1 MKQIE
6 RLYEKY
12 RNYIENSLF
21 IILLAFYPLI
31 KINQG
36 LDVVDTSYSLGNFQ
50 FFPTADGDWMVAT
63 YLANVVGYFFMQLPS
78 GETLVG
84 MNFYTGLIVSAIAL
98 LLYFTLRKK
107 MPAWIVFV
115 GEIIAIG
122 MCWCPTTILYN
133 YLTYGLM
140 AAGVLLLYKGICFNE
155 NVNGVQTTRRQVYLG
170 LAGICLG
177 ANVAVR
183 MPNVAQA
190 AFILALWYG
199 AWLQKKKFASVVKD
213 TLTCLV
219 GYLVGFGV
227 PFVTICVKY
236 GIGAYPEM
244 VQWLFAMTD
253 KAQDYKPTSMLTG
266 MLGDYFTGLYWLAFA
281 AACVAF
287 LYLVYAVKSWLVRK
301 DANANNA
308 IEWLYCLGCVAVF
321 VVLIRFYWGRGMFD
335 FRYYNYGS
343 IYLWAVLFLIMTA
356 ACAVWILFGA
366 NVKKSGNIE
375 NGSSNQ
381 DVQSVTDEK
390 VLALIVLLQ
399 MFVTPLGSNNAL
411 YPMINNLFLAAP
423 FTLWVCHQWFVQTHG
438 KKVHVPWKV
447 MLSVFGIMVLIQ
459 SIGFHTQFVFLDGV
473 WGEERD
479 TLVTDIP
486 KAEGIYTNQEN
497 AELLTD
503 LIEYAKEQE
512 FAGREV
518 ILYGEVPGLSYFLD
532 MPAAISTSWPDLDS
546 YRMVQFEE
554 DMAEVEQN
562 IEENRPVVI
571 VSSAIAAYKS
581 EDAEA
586 YEWFGVEEEVYDADE
601 KIALLLEFLEEN
613 DYEETF
619 CNMRY
624 AVYE

>member
-1 MKQIE
+1 M
-6 RLYEKY
+6 
-12 RNYIENSLF
+12 
-21 IILLAFYPLI
+21 
-31 KINQG
+31 
-36 LDVVDTSYSLGNFQ
+36 
-50 FFPTADGDWMVAT
+50 
-63 YLANVVGYFFMQLPS
+63 
-78 GETLVG
+78 
-84 MNFYTGLIVSAIAL
+84 
-98 LLYFTLRKK
+98 
-107 MPAWIVFV
+107 
-115 GEIIAIG
+115 
-122 MCWCPTTILYN
+122 
-133 YLTYGLM
+133 
-140 AAGVLLLYKGICFNE
+140 
-155 NVNGVQTTRRQVYLG
+155 
-170 LAGICLG
+170 
-177 ANVAVR
+177 
-183 MPNVAQA
+183 
-190 AFILALWYG
+190 
-199 AWLQKKKFASVVKD
+199 VKD

-411 YPMINNLFLAAP
+411 YPMINNCFWRHHLP
-423 FTLWVCHQWFVQTHG
+423 CGCHQWFVQTHG
-438 KKVHVPWKV
+438 KRFMCLETSFRVWHYGSDTEYW
-447 MLSVFGIMVLIQ
+447 
-459 SIGFHTQFVFLDGV
+459 FHTQFVLDGV
-473 WGEERD
+473 WGEER
-479 TLVTDIP
+479 THL
-486 KAEGIYTNQEN
+486 
-497 AELLTD
+497 
-503 LIEYAKEQE
+503 
-512 FAGREV
+512 
-518 ILYGEVPGLSYFLD
+518 
-532 MPAAISTSWPDLDS
+532 
-546 YRMVQFEE
+546 
-554 DMAEVEQN
+554 
-562 IEENRPVVI
+562 
-571 VSSAIAAYKS
+571 
-581 EDAEA
+581 
-586 YEWFGVEEEVYDADE
+586 
-601 KIALLLEFLEEN
+601 
-613 DYEETF
+613 
-619 CNMRY
+619 
-624 AVYE
+624 

>member
-6 RLYEKY
+6 RIYEKY

-21 IILLAFYPLI
+21 IIILGFYPLI

-50 FFPTADGDWMVAT
+50 FFSTANGDWMVAT
-63 YLANVVGYFFMQLPS
+63 YLSNVVGYLFMQLPN
-78 GETLVG
+78 GDTLVG

-98 LLYFTLRKK
+98 FLYLTLRKK
-107 MPAWIVFV
+107 MQAWIVFV

-122 MCWCPTTILYN
+122 MCWCPTPILYN

-140 AAGVLLLYKGICFNE
+140 SAGILLLHKGICMGFESNVSE
-155 NVNGVQTTRRQVYLG
+155 NSEFVTIRKRLFYFVA
-170 LAGICLG
+170 AGICLG

-183 MPNVAQA
+183 MPNIAQA

-199 AWLQKKKFASVVKD
+199 AWLQKEKFVDALKD
-213 TLTCLV
+213 TLVCLA
-219 GYLVGFGV
+219 GYLIGFGI
-227 PFVTICVKY
+227 PFITICMKY
-236 GIGAYPEM
+236 GIEAYPEM
-244 VQWLFAMTD
+244 VQWLFSMTD
-253 KAQDYKPTSMLTG
+253 KAEDYKPTSMLTG

-287 LYLVYAVKSWLVRK
+287 LYVIYVVKKWIVRK
-301 DANANNA
+301 AANSNNV
-308 IEWLYCLGCVAVF
+308 IEWLYRLGCVAVF
-321 VVLIRFYWGRGMFD
+321 AVLIRFYWGRGMFD

-343 IYLWAVLFLIMTA
+343 VYLWAVLFLIMTA
-356 ACAVWILFGA
+356 ACAIWILFGVGTTA
-366 NVKKSGNIE
+366 GDN
-375 NGSSNQ
+375 
-381 DVQSVTDEK
+381 K

-399 MFVTPLGSNNAL
+399 MFVTPLGSNNDL

-423 FTLWVCHQWFVQTHG
+423 FTLWVCYQWFVRTKG
-438 KKVHVPWKV
+438 KNVHIPWKV
-447 MLSVFGIMVLIQ
+447 MLSVFGLMVLVQ
-459 SIGFHTQFVFLDGV
+459 SIGFHSQFVFLDGV
-473 WGEERD
+473 WGEKRD
-479 TLVTDIP
+479 TLVTNIP
-486 KAEGIYTNQEN
+486 KAEGVYTNKEN
-497 AELLTD
+497 AELFVD
-503 LIEYAKEQE
+503 LVEHAEKNE
-512 FAGREV
+512 FAGKEV
-518 ILYGEVPGLSYFLD
+518 ILYGEVPGLSYFLN
-532 MPAAISTSWPDLDS
+532 MPTAISTSWPDLDS

-554 DMAEVEQN
+554 DMAEVEQS

-586 YEWFGVEEEVYDADE
+586 YEWFGVDEEAYDADE